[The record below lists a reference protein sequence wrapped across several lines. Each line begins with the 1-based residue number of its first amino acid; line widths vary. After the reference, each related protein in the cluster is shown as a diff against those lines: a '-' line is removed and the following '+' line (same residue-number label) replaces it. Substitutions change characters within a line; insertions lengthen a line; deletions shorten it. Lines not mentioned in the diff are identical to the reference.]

1 MLYFLLDIVF
11 VLCAVGSSAVF
22 VLLSIGFG
30 RARARTRSHT
40 GVGQPDVTVIVA
52 AHNEERNIPVLMA
65 ALGAQSYPPEKL
77 RVIVAADRCTDGS
90 IAAVEK
96 HRTKGVSCTIL
107 RIDSVE
113 PGVSPKKQALHL
125 AVLAAETE
133 VLLFTDADCR
143 PAPRWVEAMAARF
156 AYGADVV
163 IGLSPSQEAQ
173 GGITATFAAY
183 DAARTAFLSIAA
195 AGWDRPYMAVGR
207 NWGYRKSLYLRSGGL
222 TPLYRQ
228 LGGDDD
234 LLLQRF
240 LAERPAVATSL
251 DANAACPTS
260 SPATFRALLRRK
272 LRHYRTGAQYR
283 VPGPNGRSSG
293 GGRLLLAG
301 LVAFGAMEL
310 VSLVVAP
317 VVLIAWQGVS
327 PLYVLPAL
335 AAKLLYDTSFL
346 APVLPLMTSW
356 KPGPATRVKL
366 AFLELFHVLFSS
378 ITSVAS
384 LLRPPAW

>member
-1 MLYFLLDIVF
+1 VLLSLLDILF
-11 VLCAVGSSAVF
+11 VLSAVGSSAVF

-30 RARARTRSHT
+30 RARARVHSS
-40 GVGQPDVTVIVA
+40 GEQPEVTVIVA
-52 AHNEERNIPVLMA
+52 AHNEEANIPALMA
-65 ALGAQSYPPEKL
+65 ALGAQSYPAEKL

-90 IAAVEK
+90 IAAIEK
-96 HRTKGVSCTIL
+96 HRTEGVSCTIL
-107 RIDSVE
+107 HMDSVE

-125 AVLAAETE
+125 AVQAAETD

-156 AYGADVV
+156 ADGADVV
-163 IGLSPSQEAQ
+163 IGLSPSQESKD
-173 GGITATFAAY
+173 GITGTYAAY

-195 AGWDRPYMAVGR
+195 TGWDHPYMAVGR

-222 TPLYRQ
+222 PPLFRH

-240 LAERPAVATSL
+240 LAERPVVATCL
-251 DANAACPTS
+251 DADAACPTS
-260 SPATFRALLRRK
+260 PPATFRALLRRK

-283 VPGPNGRSSG
+283 VPGRKERSTG

-317 VVLIAWQGVS
+317 VALIAWQGVS
-327 PLYVLPAL
+327 PLYVLAAL

-356 KPGPATRVKL
+356 KPDPATRVKL

-384 LLRPPAW
+384 LLVPPAW